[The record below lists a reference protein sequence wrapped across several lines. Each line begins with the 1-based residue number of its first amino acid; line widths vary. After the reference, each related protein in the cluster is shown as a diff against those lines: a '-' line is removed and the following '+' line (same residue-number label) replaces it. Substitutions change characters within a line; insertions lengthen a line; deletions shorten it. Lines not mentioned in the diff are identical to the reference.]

1 MNDQTQN
8 AEPVLKHFHLVT
20 GNILYSFKDEIGQE
34 QAQVLAISATVMSD
48 SQNFPVAS
56 LVKAQRNLQA
66 VFYTKVPPEAEA
78 VIRDLVVTN
87 VSHLAH
93 MDKDEFYALPPEI
106 TQAQTDVPAQT
117 DTVDGQPVLRTE
129 ADLKAALA
137 DGGVKVQ

>member
-1 MNDQTQN
+1 MNDKTQT
-8 AEPVLKHFHLVT
+8 EPVIKHFHLVT
-20 GNILYSFKDEIGQE
+20 GNILYSFIDDDGQE
-34 QAQVLAISATVMSD
+34 QAQVLALSATVMSD

-66 VFYTKVPPEAEA
+66 VFFTKVPQEIQPT
-78 VIRDLVVTN
+78 IRDLVVTN

-106 TQAQTDVPAQT
+106 TQAQTDVPAQP

-137 DGGVKVQ
+137 GGGVKVQ